1 MTITTLSNVDNS
13 QYGYGL
19 TVYLADSS
27 VEVFGSL
34 IEYTY
39 PVNLP
44 FITRSLQAR

>member
-1 MTITTLSNVDNS
+1 MLATVDNS

-19 TVYLADSS
+19 TVFLPDSD
-27 VEVFGSL
+27 VKAFGAI